1 MKSLQ
6 VTEDQIIV
14 SPFTKM
20 LIDDEFNLKA
30 VPIEK
35 AIKGFENISECYEVA
50 GKKDRVAAA
59 FTDKA
64 NRKGDHRGS

>member
-1 MKSLQ
+1 
-6 VTEDQIIV
+6 
-14 SPFTKM
+14 M